1 MYINAPTMAEPS
13 MAIIFQRFNSLQFLM
28 SRRRTRCEMVQKRN
42 RMVAAD
48 SNALI
53 MFTIRA
59 TCEGSLVNCEKRLAV
74 SMKKGA
80 PGG

>member
-1 MYINAPTMAEPS
+1 MKLI
-13 MAIIFQRFNSLQFLM
+13 QRLVSIVEHVQVFAQLVL
-28 SRRRTRCEMVQKRN
+28 QKRN
-42 RMVAAD
+42 KIVVAL

-53 MFTIRA
+53 MFTIFA
-59 TCEGSLVNCEKRLAV
+59 TCEGSLAKCENRLAV